1 MKTQITFISLIALI
15 LFSFSLT
22 AQDVITK
29 RNSEVIN
36 CKVKEIGV
44 DVVKYTLPDYPEDV
58 LFSVEN
64 DKILKIVFENGKEK
78 IFEIELE
85 NPENYLENRKNA
97 IKIDFI
103 SPLTGNTT
111 LGYERSIKPGQSI
124 EAALGIIGLGSDP
137 NDVNPTGFFVK
148 FGYKFIKSPDFYMRG
163 MRYAH
168 ILKGGYIKPE
178 IMFGNYSKDFDHYEY
193 SGYPYY
199 NSTYSSERKNITS
212 GGIMLNLGKQW
223 VYSNAFL
230 VDFYVGVGY
239 GFDSDDY
246 EDNYH
251 YGFVTVAE
259 DVPLAFTAGLKI
271 GFLFK

>member
-15 LFSFSLT
+15 LLSFSLS

-58 LFSVEN
+58 LFSIEN

-111 LGYERSIKPGQSI
+111 FGYERSIKPGQSV
-124 EAALGIIGLGSDP
+124 EVALGIIGLGADP
-137 NDVNPTGFFVK
+137 NDVNPAGFFTK
-148 FGYKFIKSPDFYMRG
+148 FGFKFIKSPDFYMRG

-178 IMFGNYSKDFDHYEY
+178 FVIGNYSKTFEY
-193 SGYPYY
+193 YDYSYY
-199 NSTYSSERKNITS
+199 GSSYKSERKNITA
-212 GGIMLNLGKQW
+212 GGIMLNFGKQW
-223 VYSNAFL
+223 VYNNSFL
-230 VDFYVGVGY
+230 VDFFVGVGY
-239 GFDSDDY
+239 GFDTDDY
-246 EDNYH
+246 GENYH
-251 YGFVTVAE
+251 YGFVTVDE